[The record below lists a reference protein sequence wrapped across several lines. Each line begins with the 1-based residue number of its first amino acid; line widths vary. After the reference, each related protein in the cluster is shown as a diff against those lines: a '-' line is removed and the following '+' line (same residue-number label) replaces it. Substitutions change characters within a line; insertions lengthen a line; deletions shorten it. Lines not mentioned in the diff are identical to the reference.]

1 MNVSNSSNMGGSNA
15 LAQIDQQIENT
26 IGKTDPKMAQALEAF
41 LAKLLGGDSQ
51 GAGQGGGGQG
61 GGSPGGAQ
69 GGGSDPFAKLKQDLQ
84 QGNIG
89 QLITDAMSMM
99 SQGALPA

>member
-1 MNVSNSSNMGGSNA
+1 MNVSNGSNMGGSNA

-26 IGKTDPKMAQALEAF
+26 IGKSDPKMAQALEQF

-51 GAGQGGGGQG
+51 GAGQGGG
-61 GGSPGGAQ
+61 SPGGAEGGGQ